1 MKKLITLLLVLTGM
15 VNTASA
21 TKTIY
26 VQNNCGW
33 DQMRVHQWNSSTSAY
48 TDYYTIYGSD
58 AKVTTDQIDNVTYY
72 KVTLDND
79 NYSHFVIHKNYS
91 GNDDRKTFDLNMSD
105 VTDGAYYYFK
115 WNKTDGP
122 EFYDLVSVAY
132 YTYNFTAKTPT
143 EWGGVKIYLWKSDK
157 TSLTGDFPGTPMNK
171 DTDVKYSYS
180 RKSTE
185 SSLGLILT
193 NYFSEGFHQSA
204 DYNALPGSYSYYLTD
219 NGTNVIPLEEVT
231 LNASGYCTYVN
242 SNPLNIPASTA
253 YYATEPEPA
262 NGSAIAHAITN
273 PAKGT
278 PMLIKGTPNSSLR
291 FEVAASGTD
300 DTSGNAFK
308 AGAGSALASTTD
320 GKYNYILNGS
330 TFKAANGQTVRTNKA
345 YLQLSQQ
352 APAGARVLKFEDED
366 ETTGINTVENGQ
378 PATENTAVYNLNGQR
393 IMKPTKGLYIQN
405 GKKYIVK

>member
-1 MKKLITLLLVLTGM
+1 MKV
-15 VNTASA
+15 S
-21 TKTIY
+21 
-26 VQNNCGW
+26 W
-33 DQMRVHQWNSSTSAY
+33 
-48 TDYYTIYGSD
+48 
-58 AKVTTDQIDNVTYY
+58 
-72 KVTLDND
+72 
-79 NYSHFVIHKNYS
+79 
-91 GNDDRKTFDLNMSD
+91 DLN
-105 VTDGAYYYFK
+105 DGK
-115 WNKTDGP
+115 N
-122 EFYDLVSVAY
+122 
-132 YTYNFTAKTPT
+132 
-143 EWGGVKIYLWKSDK
+143 
-157 TSLTGDFPGTPMNK
+157 
-171 DTDVKYSYS
+171 
-180 RKSTE
+180 
-185 SSLGLILT
+185 
-193 NYFSEGFHQSA
+193 
-204 DYNALPGSYSYYLTD
+204 
-219 NGTNVIPLEEVT
+219 
-231 LNASGYCTYVN
+231 VN